1 MNGQR
6 ITITMNVWPLSVV
19 SAEVS
24 AHVVILFMMSISTF
38 KWSHASPSFPIQSYI
53 LNGQSTTQRSKEA
66 LALC

>member
-6 ITITMNVWPLSVV
+6 ITITMNAWPLSVV

-24 AHVVILFMMSISTF
+24 EHVSMF

-53 LNGQSTTQRSKEA
+53 LTGQSTTQQSKGA